1 MNVNYKV
8 AKGKATRYSFKTFEI
23 VGNVTAIVACGFV
36 TGFKGMRNK
45 LSEMV

>member
-8 AKGKATRYSFKTFEI
+8 AKGKVAKYSFKAFEV
-23 VGNVTAIVACGFV
+23 VGNVTAIATCGFI

-45 LSEMV
+45 LREMV